1 MTWSTA
7 FVLRQVLSSYLQVY
21 ENRVHDL
28 LDVSNRG
35 KPVEEWAT
43 VSLRSDGK
51 GSQVLRGLTTFEV
64 DNEGKRVCLYYENER
79 GAGLQES

>member
-1 MTWSTA
+1 MARPTSL
-7 FVLRQVLSSYLQVY
+7 VLGQVLTSYLQVY

-43 VSLRSDGK
+43 VSFRSDGE
-51 GSQVLRGLTTFEV
+51 GNQVLHGLTTFEV
-64 DNEGKRVCLYYENER
+64 DNEGK
-79 GAGLQES
+79 